1 MSVPG
6 QSESE
11 PAASGP
17 VTPERIMQLAW
28 SYAPPLIVEA
38 AIRNRVFDLLDTGA
52 KTIDEVA
59 AQSGASLRGIR
70 AIMNALA
77 GLRLLTKDGDE
88 RFDLSPD
95 SAAFLVAGKP
105 GYLGG
110 MVKHTSTQLVPAWL
124 HLTEIVRTGKSGM
137 GVNLEGSGSEFFQE
151 FVEDIFPMS
160 YPAASRL
167 ADVLDVAAATAP
179 VSVLDLAAGSGVWSI
194 ALAQRSPQVRVT
206 AVDWPGVL
214 DVTRRVAARFGVAE
228 RYSFVAGDLAT
239 AEFGQGHDIAAL
251 GHILHS
257 EGEPRSRALLRK
269 TFKSLKPGGTI
280 AIQEFLVDNGRTSP
294 SMALI
299 FAVNMLV
306 ASDEGDT
313 WSFDEIAGW
322 LRDAGFENPRTVQSP
337 GPSPLILAN
346 RPA

>member
-1 MSVPG
+1 MSAPG
-6 QSESE
+6 HLESD
-11 PAASGP
+11 PAGSGP

-28 SYAPPLIVEA
+28 SYAPPLIIEA
-38 AIRNRVFDLLDTGA
+38 AIRHRVFDLLDAGA
-52 KTIDEVA
+52 KTIGEVA

-77 GLRLLTKDGDE
+77 GLQLLTKDGDG
-88 RFDLSPD
+88 RFGLSPD

-105 GYLGG
+105 GYFGG
-110 MVKHTSTQLVPAWL
+110 MVKHTSTQLLPAWL

-137 GVNLEGSGSEFFQE
+137 GVNLEGSGSQFFHE

-160 YPAASRL
+160 YPAALRL

-179 VSVLDLAAGSGVWSI
+179 VSVLDLAAGSGVWSV
-194 ALAQRSPQVRVT
+194 ALAQKSPQVRVT

-228 RYSFVAGDLAT
+228 RYSFVAGDLA
-239 AEFGQGHDIAAL
+239 AADFGQGHDIAAL

-269 TFKSLKPGGTI
+269 TFQALKPGGTI

-322 LRDAGFENPRTVQSP
+322 LRDAGFENPRTVDSP